1 LATAD
6 QPAPS
11 ARARIWPLTRRW
23 TALVLLFVAVFVGL
37 RLVQAVQA
45 RPEPTTVT
53 TASVVVIGVTGR
65 FQLTATDRA
74 VLDAHRLNVQ
84 VAAVSVRPRYIGDCA
99 AAGWATL
106 GAGRRT
112 AVSGLCDPQVQQQRV
127 SDWPQRL
134 AAAAANHGDAR
145 LGTLAGSVP
154 VCVAAVG
161 PGAALAA
168 ARPDGTLAHYET
180 VQRFLTEGLTTPCP
194 ITVVDAG
201 ADADPIIDTLLDRPD
216 TTIIV
221 TGIGPAAQSSNPGLQ
236 ALYFVPVTP
245 AGWLTSASTRRDG
258 VVNLTDLT
266 RSLIDFGR
274 SGSGTALTVPVD
286 GASFQVRPGPVTGAA
301 AEQHLEAVAALSQA
315 VLRSDLVLGVGG
327 ALLLGVATVS
337 AMARRFATARV
348 VAAFA
353 TVVPASMMLT
363 GAVPWSQ
370 ASLPATMLSLAVAGW
385 GVVLTVVVL
394 AVARRIKAP
403 VAVVGAAVTVF
414 AFSVDAA
421 LGAVMQPGSMLNSR
435 PVNGGRWYGFG
446 NVTFAVY
453 ATATF
458 VLVGYLVYRLRLA
471 GQRRAG
477 LVAAVVV
484 GFFVVLCEG
493 WPSMGADFGG
503 VIALTPAVLWLVLA
517 LSDSAVTWRKL
528 ALAGALA
535 VLVVAAIS
543 WLDWRRGPARSH
555 LGGFVQR
562 VLDGDAQDIV
572 IRKAAAA
579 DQSLLTPAGIGT
591 LIVGVA
597 VWILLFRRLLP
608 SASGDFGT
616 IRPVAIAALGV
627 AILGTLVNDGGV
639 TVWYTSTAAFTI
651 TIAALLID
659 RAHTTERGSDRRG
672 CMRSREN

>member
-1 LATAD
+1 MATAD

-11 ARARIWPLTRRW
+11 ARDRIWPLTRRW
-23 TALVLLFVAVFVGL
+23 TALVLLFGAVFVGL

-74 VLDAHRLNVQ
+74 VLDAHHLNVQ

-134 AAAAANHGDAR
+134 AAAAANHGDVR

-286 GASFQVRPGPVTGAA
+286 GAPFQVRPGPVTGAV
-301 AEQHLEAVAALSQA
+301 AEQHLEAVAALSEA

-327 ALLLGVATVS
+327 AILLGVATVS

-370 ASLPATMLSLAVAGW
+370 TSLPATMLSLAVAGW

-394 AVARRIKAP
+394 AVGRRIKAP

-453 ATATF
+453 ATATL

-471 GQRRAG
+471 GRRRAG

-543 WLDWRRGPARSH
+543 WLDWRRGAARSH

-579 DQSLLTPAGIGT
+579 GQSLLTPAGIGT

-597 VWILLFRRLLP
+597 VWLLLFRRLLP
-608 SASGDFGT
+608 PASDDFGT

-659 RAHTTERGSDRRG
+659 RAHTTERSSDQRG
-672 CMRSREN
+672 RMRSREN

>member
-1 LATAD
+1 MATAD

-74 VLDAHRLNVQ
+74 VLDAHRPEVQ

-112 AVSGLCDPQVQQQRV
+112 AVSGLCDPQVKQQRV

-201 ADADPIIDTLLDRPD
+201 ADADPITDTLLDRPD

-236 ALYFVPVTP
+236 ALYVVPVTA

-266 RSLIDFGR
+266 RSLIDFGL
-274 SGSGTALTVPVD
+274 SGSGAAPSVPVD
-286 GASFQVRPGPVTGAA
+286 GAPFQVRPDLATGAA

-315 VLRSDLVLGVGG
+315 VLRGDLVLGAGG
-327 ALLLGVATVS
+327 AILLGVASVS

-370 ASLPATMLSLAVAGW
+370 TSLPATMLSLAVGGW
-385 GVVLTVVVL
+385 GVVLTLVVL

-453 ATATF
+453 ATATL

-477 LVAAVVV
+477 LAAAVVV

-517 LSDSAVTWRKL
+517 LSESAATWRKL

-579 DQSLLTPAGIGT
+579 GQSLLTPAGIGT

-608 SASGDFGT
+608 SASDDFGT

-639 TVWYTSTAAFTI
+639 TVWYTPTAAFTI
-651 TIAALLID
+651 TITALLID
-659 RAHTTERGSDRRG
+659 RAYHRTRLRPAGSHEE
-672 CMRSREN
+672 S